1 MLPLTYGFALLT
13 VLSAQSYFRE
23 LIQRQIRSAY
33 VLVLDIH
40 KFLIFQRIVHI
51 PIHGT
56 DRYADHHATVTDQ
69 TNHLGISHTFV
80 DGIAIAQYGD
90 TLKFL
95 GRMPYKTMHGR
106 DRDLQIHTGIQHI
119 LKHRQ
124 TDHIVERVQST
135 YLGTTRKQ
143 YGRLDYPFTSQVI
156 KLSMS
161 DPGNPG
167 RHRSLIS
174 PTGGAL
180 PHIKQLSLNGVR
192 QRLHSS
198 SCRDVQTKTNRGVF
212 DH

>member
-1 MLPLTYGFALLT
+1 MLPLTHDFALLAI
-13 VLSAQSYFRE
+13 LSAHPYFRE
-23 LIQRQIRSAY
+23 LIQRHIRSTY
-33 VLVLDIH
+33 VLILDIH

-56 DRYADHHATVTDQ
+56 DRYANHHAAVTDQ
-69 TNHLGISHTFV
+69 TNHLVISHTFI

-135 YLGTTRKQ
+135 YLGTMREQ
-143 YGRLDYPFTSQVI
+143 YGRLDYPFTGQII

-161 DPGNPG
+161 DPGYSG

-174 PTGGAL
+174 L
-180 PHIKQLSLNGVR
+180 
-192 QRLHSS
+192 
-198 SCRDVQTKTNRGVF
+198 
-212 DH
+212 